1 MNEWVR
7 SGLPLKHQ
15 RFESASAGS
24 RWVPLE
30 VCSPAVLPTA
40 QRLLRK
46 DTVHFNLASK
56 DFFILSLYL
65 SLA

>member
-46 DTVHFNLASK
+46 DTVQPL
-56 DFFILSLYL
+56 
-65 SLA
+65 